1 MKKKNNG
8 YTFMFFPEGAGNPF
22 TLRIHPYTFY
32 LTIVSVVLIILGLIL
47 LLYKTGEISLKM
59 QLVQD
64 LKAENA
70 RLTQHNNDLL
80 ISAEKIANIDTL
92 TAYLHRLSAIS
103 GAGTVGGLPPPVLSA
118 QTAAKSVSEA
128 AQPVIQ
134 TEETARESGG
144 AQKIVPTSSNYT
156 ASVPNIMPV
165 DGWIT
170 RRFMSDTE
178 EGTHLGLD
186 VAAASGTP
194 IRATAM
200 GVVDDVRNDK
210 YFGLLVE
217 IRHDNGFVT
226 RYTHCSQILVSVSD
240 RVNRGQTIALVGSTG
255 RSTAPHLHYEVLK
268 FGKNV
273 DPMSY
278 TGTQKP

>member
-32 LTIVSVVLIILGLIL
+32 LTIVAVVLIISGLVL
-47 LLYKTGEISLKM
+47 LLYKTGEIGLKL
-59 QLVQD
+59 QLVQG
-64 LKAENA
+64 LKEENA
-70 RLTQHNNDLL
+70 RLKEQNGDLQ
-80 ISAEKIANIDTL
+80 ISAEKISNIDSL
-92 TAYLHRLSAIS
+92 AAYLRRLSAIS
-103 GAGTVGGLPPPVLSA
+103 DAGAVGGLAYAEINKLPQPVASA
-118 QTAAKSVSEA
+118 QAEEAGQEIGGVQRGVSAA
-128 AQPVIQ
+128 
-134 TEETARESGG
+134 G
-144 AQKIVPTSSNYT
+144 NYV

-165 DGWIT
+165 DGWVT
-170 RRFMSDTE
+170 KRFVTDTLA
-178 EGTHLGLD
+178 GAHYGLD
-186 VAAASGTP
+186 IAAADGTP

-210 YFGLLVE
+210 YLGQLIE

-273 DPMSY
+273 DPIAY
-278 TGTQKP
+278 TGAHKQ